1 MVGGAVATVPLVG
14 GFALLAAQFSHAT
27 QAVSFGTPT
36 VGKLDPLNVR
46 SLVVDRHGTTIAV
59 LRSEQNRS
67 PVSFEKI
74 PKNLINAVLAVE
86 DAEFFRHR
94 GVNLRATA
102 RALFADVEAGG
113 AAQGGSTITQQL
125 VKISL
130 LSSAQKFD
138 RKVREA
144 RLALQIERQYT
155 KTEILERYLNAIYF
169 GEGAY
174 GVQAAAEQYFGVSV
188 DKVTIGQSAFL
199 AGMIR
204 NPVGYDPVRFR
215 ERSRARR
222 ATVLNRMVVEKY
234 ITAKQ
239 AETLKLA
246 PMPRP
251 SDRLQ
256 KPNSYFVE
264 EVTQRLLDDRRLGDT
279 PRDRYNAVFNGGL
292 SIRTTF
298 DPVAQRY
305 AEQAVHD
312 VIPVDATQFTAA
324 VASVD
329 VATGAV
335 RALVGG
341 RGFDTD
347 KYNLATQG
355 TRQPGSS
362 WKPFILV
369 AALESGISPNSNVSG
384 IEPCPIPNPGGTPD
398 PYRPQNAEAKTGK
411 VATILDQIV
420 VSSNCAYAR
429 LAYIVG
435 YDKVAAV
442 AHKLGISTKIDQ
454 VPAMA
459 LGVEEVHP
467 IDMAAAY
474 ATLAAEGRH
483 RTPYLIEEVRDR
495 DGKVLIKADQNGEQ
509 VVDREIAR
517 IATSALQ
524 RVVQRGTGTR
534 AALTD
539 RQTAGKT
546 GTTNNFED
554 AWFVGF
560 TPQLATAVW
569 MGAPEAKVSM
579 RDVGG
584 VRVFGG
590 SYPADIWKNYM
601 EHVLRFEPAIDFNA
615 PDETQYAKGEC
626 LAVSVE
632 KSLLAKKSH
641 ATGRGFGIGTGTPPF
656 GAVAPGPGVP
666 RVVSKAPS
674 KGRTCADYFGAT
686 PAKKKIKP
694 TKAAITVNSAPGDT
708 VPRVDVAA
716 PVPAPEPTPSPE
728 TVAPPVVNVAPPDP
742 VPTGAGS
749 G

>member
-1 MVGGAVATVPLVG
+1 MVATVPIVG
-14 GFALLAAQFSHAT
+14 GVALLAAQFPQAT
-27 QAVSFGTPT
+27 HAVSFGTPT
-36 VGKLDPLNVR
+36 IGKLDPLNVR
-46 SLVVDRHGTTIAV
+46 SLVLDRHGKTIAV

-67 PVSFEKI
+67 PVPIETV
-74 PKNLINAVLAVE
+74 PKHLINAVLAVE
-86 DAEFFRHR
+86 DAEFFRHK

-113 AAQGGSTITQQL
+113 TAQGGSTITQQL

-130 LSSAQKFD
+130 LTSAQKLD

-155 KTEILERYLNAIYF
+155 KNQILERYLNAVYF

-188 DKVTIGQSAFL
+188 DKLTIGQSAFL

-204 NPVGYDPVRFR
+204 NPVGYDPIRYR

-222 ATVLNRMVVEKY
+222 ATVLNRMVVERY
-234 ITAKQ
+234 VTGAQ
-239 AETLKLA
+239 AQTLKLA
-246 PMPRP
+246 AMPRP

-279 PRDRYNAVFNGGL
+279 QRDRYNALFNGGL

-298 DPVAQRY
+298 DPVAQRD
-305 AEQAVHD
+305 AEQAVRD
-312 VIPVDATQFTAA
+312 VIPAAATQFTAA

-362 WKPFILV
+362 WKPFILL
-369 AALESGISPNSNVSG
+369 AALESGISPSSYVSG

-435 YDKVAAV
+435 YDKIAAV
-442 AHKLGISTKIDQ
+442 AHKLGITTKIDQ

-467 IDMAAAY
+467 IDMAGAY
-474 ATLAAEGRH
+474 ATIAAEGRR
-483 RTPYLIEEVRDR
+483 RTPYLVEEVRDR
-495 DGKVLIKADQNGEQ
+495 DGKVLVKADHRGEQ
-509 VVDREIAR
+509 VIEPEIAR

-524 RVVQRGTGTR
+524 RVVQSGTGTR
-534 AALTD
+534 AALAD

-569 MGAPEAKVSM
+569 MGAPEAKISM

-590 SYPADIWKNYM
+590 SYPADIWKTYM
-601 EHVLRFEPAIDFNA
+601 ENVLRGEPAIDFTA
-615 PDETQYAKGEC
+615 PDESLYANGDC

-632 KSLLAKKSH
+632 KSLLSKRSA
-641 ATGRGFGIGTGTPPF
+641 AVGRGFGIGPTNPPSTNPN
-656 GAVAPGPGVP
+656 APGPGVP
-666 RVVSKAPS
+666 RVVSKTPS
-674 KGRTCADYFGAT
+674 KGRTCADYFGGT
-686 PAKKKIKP
+686 PVKKKPKP
-694 TKAAITVNSAPGDT
+694 KKVVGAASSVPGDT
-708 VPRVDVAA
+708 VAIVEVANPVPSPA
-716 PVPAPEPTPSPE
+716 PVVPVAPPE
-728 TVAPPVVNVAPPDP
+728 LVAPPVVNVAPPEP
-742 VPTGAGS
+742 TPTGAPS